1 MRLNHVFFGGT
12 PPMVMS
18 SDTDFLWY
26 PAFFQQPTAVFLANF
41 TVGCLGTFSV
51 GAFWPDAEFHEFDD
65 LNLGI

>member
-1 MRLNHVFFGGT
+1 
-12 PPMVMS
+12 MVIS